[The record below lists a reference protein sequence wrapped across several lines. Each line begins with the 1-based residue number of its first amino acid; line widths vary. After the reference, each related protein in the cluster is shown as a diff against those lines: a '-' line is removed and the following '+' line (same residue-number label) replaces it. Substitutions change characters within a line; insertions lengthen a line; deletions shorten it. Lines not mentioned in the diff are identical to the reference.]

1 MRSRARWPSRDWS
14 PVSLLDDVDRA
25 RGSADACLS
34 MRPDFSIAKFM
45 RREPFENPADAEPEA
60 VWVTEVLDFW
70 FEELCETDWYA
81 KNDGIDARIRGRF
94 LSLHERL
101 VARDGGVAATPR
113 SLLAAVIVLDQFSRN
128 LFRGTARAFAADPI
142 ARRLSRAALS
152 HRFDAAMKEQ
162 ERLFL
167 YMPFEHSEDRE
178 DQALAVELIAR
189 LGNEA
194 WTRCA
199 IAHQAL
205 IERFGRFPHRNA
217 ILDRP
222 SSADEDALL
231 KHPPEW

>member
-1 MRSRARWPSRDWS
+1 MTGRSSD
-14 PVSLLDDVDRA
+14 SL
-25 RGSADACLS
+25 
-34 MRPDFSIAKFM
+34 
-45 RREPFENPADAEPEA
+45 EP

-81 KNDGIDARIRGRF
+81 ESESIDAQIRSRF
-94 LSLHERL
+94 LSVHQRL
-101 VARDGGVAATPR
+101 VAGDGGGVAATPR
-113 SLLAAVIVLDQFSRN
+113 TLLAAVIVLDQFSRN
-128 LFRGTARAFAADPI
+128 LFRGTPRAFAADPI
-142 ARRLSRAALS
+142 ARRLSRAALT
-152 HRFDAAMKEQ
+152 HAFDAAMKEH

-194 WTRCA
+194 WTRYA
-199 IAHQAL
+199 IAHQVV

-217 ILDRP
+217 ILNRP

-231 KHPPEW
+231 KQPSEW